1 MAASTDAAS
10 HGALLEGRLTLVTG
24 KGGTGKSSVAAALA
38 VLAAARGRRVLLA
51 ELDMSRPTFTGI
63 FGVEPTDR
71 PKTVQPRLDVANIQ
85 YEPSLERFIGSVVP
99 MRRIVRMVTGNPII
113 RKFLDF
119 TPGAREMVTL
129 SRLVDLTREYDL
141 VVVDLPASGH
151 AFSLLDV
158 TRSALGLFRSG
169 PMRQRARVIRD
180 VLEADTTRLALVALP
195 EDMVVNET
203 LETHARLQEA
213 GLLGR
218 PPVVVLNRGTLPTL
232 TDAERQLLAGLS
244 DLDLEPAAEEFV
256 AAGRWEDRLEQATDD
271 ALTRLSETFDAPV
284 LVPPAT
290 EGGRPCDVVRSIAVN
305 LGRGVGVT
313 RRDLPE
319 LDLPRPLSSGLELQE
334 ARDDGV
340 LDAWLDDHQL
350 LVTVGSGG
358 VGKTTSAAAIGLY
371 AARRGR
377 RAMVLTIDPARRL
390 ANSLG
395 LEAIG
400 NAETRIDI
408 GSLPS
413 DTSTGEGGELWAMM
427 LDSRSTMDALVARVA
442 EPEVAARIFDNHVY
456 RHMADTFAG
465 SQDYMATE
473 KLYDLMAS
481 GAYDL
486 VVLDTPPV
494 KNALDFLES
503 PGRLLNFLDEKVLE
517 WFLEP
522 RQASGWSGL
531 MWGTSAIVHRLL
543 SHVFGSDF
551 LDDLAVFFEDFQ
563 GLYDGFRE
571 RHEAVVALLRGED
584 PNVQTSFVTICAPT
598 QSSLDVAA
606 YFTGELARR
615 RLPRAGVVV
624 NQVHRCEGDSHDARA
639 HLAGI
644 VGDLVGERDA
654 TGDPWPAR
662 TGPALLARLGMAHRR
677 LRSVVDAERE
687 MIVRLR
693 HEARGGGFYQ
703 EVPRLDRQV
712 HDLPSLAA
720 VGDAL
725 FGPARRL

>member
-1 MAASTDAAS
+1 MAGSSGTPS
-10 HGALLEGRLTLVTG
+10 VGPLLEGRLTLVTG
-24 KGGTGKSSVAAALA
+24 KGGTGKSTVAAALA
-38 VLAAARGRRVLLA
+38 VLGAARGRRVLLA
-51 ELDMSRPTFTGI
+51 ELDMSRPTLTSV
-63 FGVEPTDR
+63 FGVEPTDT
-71 PKTVQPRLDVANIQ
+71 PKTVLPRLDVANIR
-85 YEPSLERFIGSVVP
+85 YAPSLERFIGNVVP
-99 MRRIVRMVTGNPII
+99 MRRIVRLIINNPII

-129 SRLVDLTREYDL
+129 SRLVDLSKEYDL

-169 PMRQRARVIRD
+169 PMRERAQVIRN
-180 VLEADTTRLALVALP
+180 VLEADTTRLAMVALP

-203 LETHARLQEA
+203 LETHARLAEA
-213 GLLGR
+213 GLLAR
-218 PPVVVLNRGTLPTL
+218 PPVVVLNRGTRPTL
-232 TDAERQLLAGLS
+232 TDDERALLAALS
-244 DLDLEPAAEEFV
+244 DLDLDDEAAEFV
-256 AAGRWEDRLEQATDD
+256 AAGRWEDRLEQATAE
-271 ALTRLSETFDAPV
+271 ALDRLGAALEPPL

-305 LGRGVGVT
+305 LGRSVGVT
-313 RRDLPE
+313 RRDLPD
-319 LDLPRPLSSGLELQE
+319 LDLPRALSSGLELRE
-334 ARDDGV
+334 ARQDGV
-340 LDAWLDDHQL
+340 LDTWLDDHHL

-377 RAMVLTIDPARRL
+377 RVMVLTIDPARRL

-400 NAETRIDI
+400 NAETRID
-408 GSLPS
+408 LAPVEP
-413 DTSTGEGGELWAMM
+413 DATGELWAMM

-442 EPEVAARIFDNHVY
+442 EPDVAERIFDNHVY

-473 KLYDLMAS
+473 KLYDLVTS

-543 SHVFGSDF
+543 GHVFGNAF

-571 RHEAVVALLRGED
+571 RHERVVGLLRGED
-584 PNVQTSFVTICAPT
+584 PDLRTSFVTICAPT
-598 QSSLDVAA
+598 QSSLDVAS
-606 YFTGELARR
+606 YFTSELARR
-615 RLPRAGVVV
+615 RLPRAGIVV
-624 NQVHRCEGDSHDARA
+624 NQVHRCEGETHDARH
-639 HLAGI
+639 HLAGV
-644 VGDLVGERDA
+644 VGDLVGARDA
-654 TGDPWPAR
+654 AGTPWHPR
-662 TGPALLARLGMAHRR
+662 TGPSLLARLGMAHRR
-677 LRSVVDAERE
+677 LRNVVDAERE
-687 MIVRLR
+687 MIVQLR

-703 EVPRLDRQV
+703 EVPRLDREV

-720 VGDAL
+720 VGTAL
-725 FGPARRL
+725 FGPSREL